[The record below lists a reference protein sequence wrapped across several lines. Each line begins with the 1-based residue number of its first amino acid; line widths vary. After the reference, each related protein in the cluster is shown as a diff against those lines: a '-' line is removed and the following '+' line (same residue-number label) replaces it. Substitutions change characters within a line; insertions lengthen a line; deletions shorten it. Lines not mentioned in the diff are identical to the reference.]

1 MNKTNNN
8 IFLDEDTVISYNVI
22 EENEIINFIILT
34 KNIKTLKKIIL
45 DITDLQKK
53 YEHKIF
59 NVFISSNYGNLQK
72 L

>member
-53 YEHKIF
+53 YEHKVF

>member
-45 DITDLQKK
+45 DITDLEKK
-53 YEHKIF
+53 YEHKVF

>member
-34 KNIKTLKKIIL
+34 KNIKTLKK
-45 DITDLQKK
+45 
-53 YEHKIF
+53 
-59 NVFISSNYGNLQK
+59 
-72 L
+72 

>member
-1 MNKTNNN
+1 MNKTNN
-8 IFLDEDTVISYNVI
+8 IFLDEDTVIPYNVI

-45 DITDLQKK
+45 NITDLQKK
-53 YEHKIF
+53 YEHKVF
-59 NVFISSNYGNLQK
+59 NVFISSNYQNLQK